1 MLAAAA
7 VALRN
12 PPSSPAR
19 QISRWARKPNR
30 CTFCS
35 SVVAVVAGLAARLG
49 LALYALAAVAAVE
62 RENANWC

>member
-19 QISRWARKPNR
+19 QISRWARQPNR
-30 CTFCS
+30 CTSCS
-35 SVVAVVAGLAARLG
+35 LVVAVVAGLVARLG
-49 LALYALAAVAAVE
+49 LALHALAAQVAVVLASGSL
-62 RENANWC
+62 C